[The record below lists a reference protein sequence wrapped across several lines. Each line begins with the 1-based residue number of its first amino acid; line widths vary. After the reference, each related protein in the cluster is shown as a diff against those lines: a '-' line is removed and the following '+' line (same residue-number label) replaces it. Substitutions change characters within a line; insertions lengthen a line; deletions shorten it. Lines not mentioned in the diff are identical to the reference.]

1 MSQKNLFVVVLAAL
15 AAFAGIAR
23 AEDDGWVSLFD
34 GKSIGTAWEIKS
46 GFATYRVQDGAIV
59 GKTAEGSGNTFLCT
73 KKEYGDFEL
82 EFEVNVDDA
91 LNSGVQIRSKL
102 KPVDHRGKSVGY
114 GGRVYGP
121 QVELEASPGQA
132 GWVYGE
138 ATGLGWLSAE
148 PNAPAGSWI
157 IKPDGSVSVL
167 SQDVNIAAEHNHMKN
182 GEWNQVRIV
191 AKGPQIQ
198 TWINGKKVGDY
209 TSEEF
214 YKDHKKGII
223 GLQVHGIKK
232 GTGPYEVR
240 WRNLRIKETKS

>member
-1 MSQKNLFVVVLAAL
+1 MSQKNLFAVVAGVVTLAVSGTAV
-15 AAFAGIAR
+15 AQ
-23 AEDDGWVSLFD
+23 DGWVSLFD
-34 GKSIGTAWEIKS
+34 GKSIGTEWDIKS

-82 EFEVNVDDA
+82 EFEVKVDDA

-102 KPVDHRGKSVGY
+102 KSVDHKGKTTGY

-132 GWVYGE
+132 GFIYGE
-138 ATGLGWLSAE
+138 ATGLGWLSPE
-148 PNAPAGSWI
+148 PGVPAGSWI
-157 IKPDGSVSVL
+157 IKPDGSVSVVSEGTKL
-167 SQDVNIAAEHNHMKN
+167 EVAHTHMKN
-182 GEWNQVRIV
+182 GAWNKIRIV

-198 TWINGKKVGDY
+198 TWINGNMVADL
-209 TSEEF
+209 TQEEI
-214 YKDHKKGII
+214 YKEHKKGII

-232 GTGPYEVR
+232 GTGPYEVA
-240 WRNLRIKETKS
+240 WRNLRIKETK